1 MLLKGIIIVISLV
14 VFKDNSIVVFFRKR
28 GRERVEGFF
37 FHNMYIYYS
46 PEIFPLILPEI
57 LPLFAQATLGER
69 ELFSLFVMS
78 SLCQSCF
85 NGVNNGVDII
95 FYIAFDCKCCN

>member
-1 MLLKGIIIVISLV
+1 MFICLHIVLLKTTRALS
-14 VFKDNSIVVFFRKR
+14 FFPKGGER
-28 GRERVEGFF
+28 GEGF
-37 FHNMYIYYS
+37 FHNMYIYFS
-46 PEIFPLILPEI
+46 RVILP
-57 LPLFAQATLGER
+57 LFSPLFAQATLGER

-78 SLCQSCF
+78 SLCQPCF